1 MVPLKALENQRF
13 SNAFRGAKREQYLS
27 RCFADYPFIQKCLKK
42 FFFGWNLST
51 VSWLQDWFFSLSYPM
66 LISWRKSIFLKDRLH
81 IYQNVVSGWTKHLK
95 KYFYSWI
102 YRFNIF
108 SEIYKNLLLRNF
120 STWVTFLRMVKQLPK
135 KFHRITALSFFP
147 GKQF

>member
-1 MVPLKALENQRF
+1 MF
-13 SNAFRGAKREQYLS
+13 SGGSKGNIGKKRLIKYLS
-27 RCFADYPFIQKCLKK
+27 RCFADYPFIQKCLKI
-42 FFFGWNLST
+42 FFLWNLST

-66 LISWRKSIFLKDRLH
+66 LISWRKSIFLKDRLQ

-102 YRFNIF
+102 YRFNTF

-147 GKQF
+147 EKHLLIESF

>member
-1 MVPLKALENQRF
+1 
-13 SNAFRGAKREQYLS
+13 
-27 RCFADYPFIQKCLKK
+27 
-42 FFFGWNLST
+42 
-51 VSWLQDWFFSLSYPM
+51 M
-66 LISWRKSIFLKDRLH
+66 LISWRKSIFLKDRLQ

-102 YRFNIF
+102 YRFNTF

-147 GKQF
+147 EKHLLIESF